1 MQGILE
7 CASGNQYSLMEC
19 LGMGSFGGVYKA
31 EDMSSKRT
39 VAVKMLH
46 SELDVNDIEN
56 EVSLN
61 CFHLSINKHTYS
73 VWKLAMS
80 TP

>member
-1 MQGILE
+1 
-7 CASGNQYSLMEC
+7 
-19 LGMGSFGGVYKA
+19 MGSFGGVYKA

-73 VWKLAMS
+73 V
-80 TP
+80 